1 MDLTDPDSVPQHWV
15 RHKGTCLVGSLLPEA
30 LLSGDEML
38 VDDVVD
44 VRVVG
49 VKELLH
55 LPHLRVVQKQAQML
69 QKQNHVRHHLKGRP
83 IDFWQ
88 TVPVNVAED
97 FIAKNANGKKLQLC
111 KQIFVILVMNIING
125 DGYR

>member
-1 MDLTDPDSVPQHWV
+1 
-15 RHKGTCLVGSLLPEA
+15 VGSLLPEA

-69 QKQNHVRHHLKGRP
+69 QIIRHHLKGQP

-88 TVPVNVAED
+88 VVPIYVAEMR
-97 FIAKNANGKKLQLC
+97 FIPKAKIYC
-111 KQIFVILVMNIING
+111 
-125 DGYR
+125 